1 MSAVVNS
8 LFVEMAESAVNQYLS
23 LDPEISAQ
31 LGGLE
36 GRCIAI
42 EISTPP
48 IKLFCFPRAGGLSLQ
63 SVFEDE
69 ADCKIS
75 GSLAGVLKMIRS
87 ENPAE
92 ILSSGEVSILGDSRL
107 AQDFSDTLSRMDIDW
122 EELLSKLTGDFAAH
136 RIGNVVRQ
144 GQHFLLD
151 SLKAFRLDSSEYLQ
165 EESGILPTRVEIE
178 KFIHD
183 VDVLRDDVERLDAK
197 IRKLERLA

>member
-1 MSAVVNS
+1 MTSTNS
-8 LFVEMAESAVNQYLS
+8 LLMEVAESAVNQYLS
-23 LDPEISAQ
+23 LDPEISEQ
-31 LGGLE
+31 LGELE

-42 EISTPP
+42 EITTPP

-69 ADCKIS
+69 VDCKMS
-75 GSLAGVLKMIRS
+75 GSMAGILKMVRS

-92 ILSSGEVSILGDSRL
+92 ILSSGEVSITGDSRL

-136 RIGNVVRQ
+136 RIGNAVRQ
-144 GQHFLLD
+144 GQRWLQDSFKAFGLD
-151 SLKAFRLDSSEYLQ
+151 STEYLQ
-165 EESGILPTRVEIE
+165 EESGILPTGIEIE

-197 IRKLERLA
+197 IRKRERST

>member
-1 MSAVVNS
+1 MANS
-8 LFVEMAESAVNQYLS
+8 LFVEIAESAVNKYLS
-23 LDPEISAQ
+23 LDPEISEQ
-31 LGGLE
+31 LSEFE

-63 SVFEDE
+63 TVYEGE
-69 ADCKIS
+69 ADCKIA
-75 GSLAGVLKMIRS
+75 GSLMGILKMIRS

-92 ILSSGEVSILGDSRL
+92 ILSSGEVSITGDSRL
-107 AQDFSDTLSRMDIDW
+107 AQDFSDTLSQMDIDW

-144 GQHFLLD
+144 GQHWLLD
-151 SLKAFRLDSSEYLQ
+151 SMKAFRQDSTEYLQ
-165 EESGILPTRVEIE
+165 EESGILPTRIEIE

>member
-1 MSAVVNS
+1 MNS
-8 LFVEMAESAVNQYLS
+8 LLVEMAESAVNQYLS
-23 LDPEISAQ
+23 LDPEISEQ
-31 LGGLE
+31 LGDLE

-75 GSLAGVLKMIRS
+75 GSLAGILKMIRS

-92 ILSSGEVSILGDSRL
+92 ILSSGEVSITGDSRL
-107 AQDFSDTLSRMDIDW
+107 AQDFSDTLSQMDIDW

-136 RIGNVVRQ
+136 RIGSAVRQ
-144 GQHFLLD
+144 GQHWFKD
-151 SLKAFRLDSSEYLQ
+151 GLKAFGLDSTEYLQ
-165 EESGILPTRVEIE
+165 EESGVLPTGIEIE
-178 KFIHD
+178 KFIRD

-197 IRKLERLA
+197 IRKLEQTA

>member
-1 MSAVVNS
+1 MSATANNV
-8 LFVEMAESAVNQYLS
+8 FVEMAESAVNTYLS
-23 LDPEISAQ
+23 LDPEISEQ
-31 LGGLE
+31 LGDLQ
-36 GRCIAI
+36 GRCIAV

-48 IKLFCFPRAGGLSLQ
+48 IKLFCFPREGGLSLQ

-75 GSLAGVLKMIRS
+75 GSLAGILNMVRS

-92 ILSSGEVSILGDSRL
+92 ILSSGEVSITGDSRL

-136 RIGNVVRQ
+136 RIGNAVRQ
-144 GQHFLLD
+144 GQSWLQD
-151 SLKAFRLDSSEYLQ
+151 SLKAFGFDSTEYLQ
-165 EESGILPTRVEIE
+165 EESGILPTRIEIE
-178 KFIHD
+178 KFVRD

-197 IRKLERLA
+197 IRKLEQTA